1 MKNKKSILNNDIKKY
16 IKNYINVPMYV
27 LAILILISN
36 LLIISCDN
44 KYESKNPDDIE
55 TINSGKLDIMID
67 SELNPMMD
75 TTLEMYKSFYPNVRL
90 TSSYSNSREVMA
102 NLFNGKRRAVIIA
115 REYLKD
121 EDSLLIAYKIEKH
134 LKMKIANDALVFFV
148 NNNSQYDTL
157 SKSNFEDYFV
167 NSKRN
172 FLQASGIDVTPEFYV
187 VENNSS
193 TFQNFKSI
201 TLNNQKNVR
210 RLNYE
215 KNIEEIKTKV
225 LSNDNFIGMGYLS
238 QLADDPRFKLL
249 KIGYLDTNNV
259 YIRPKIV
266 HQSNLLR
273 GYYPYKVPIYVYL
286 LENRQNL
293 PFWFSSFLAKETKVQ
308 KYFLDKG
315 IVPTFASIKLKFDE

>member
-1 MKNKKSILNNDIKKY
+1 MRLY
-16 IKNYINVPMYV
+16 IKLFMKVIIV
-27 LAILILISN
+27 LFPILIN
-36 LLIISCDN
+36 ISCDN
-44 KYESKNPDDIE
+44 KYESKNPDDVE

-67 SELNPMMD
+67 NELNPLMD
-75 TTLEMYKSFYPNVRL
+75 TTLEFYKSFYPKVRL
-90 TSSYSNSREVMA
+90 TSNYSNSREVMA
-102 NLFNGKRRAVIIA
+102 NLFNGKKRAVIIA
-115 REYLKD
+115 RDYLKD
-121 EDSLLIAYKIEKH
+121 EDSILTAYKIEKH

-148 NNNSQYDTL
+148 NNNSKYDTL
-157 SKSNFEDYFV
+157 SKSNFEDYFI
-167 NSKRN
+167 NSKTK
-172 FLQASGIDVTPEFYV
+172 FSQASGIDNNPESFV

-193 TFQNFKSI
+193 TFQNFKSL

-215 KNIEEIKTKV
+215 QNIEEIKSKV
-225 LSNDNFIGMGYLS
+225 QKNDNYIGMGYLS
-238 QLADDPRFKLL
+238 QLSNDPRFKLL

-315 IVPTFASIKLKFDE
+315 IVPTFAAIKLKFDE